1 MLDAARPMNRERGTG
16 GRGALVVAMSAL
28 LMAAPALAES
38 TVPSAPGIRIGEG
51 RLHPFLNLLAE
62 YDSLTGYFLG
72 GAPVGDLLFTPRAG
86 LTFGLSTNSVDANLT
101 GYGEYLIYSG
111 LLSGGASTRLSRFQA
126 NVLLDTGFNKD
137 GAVEVRFADA
147 FTRNDRTQNA
157 AVGVGVI
164 SLFNEARLA
173 VPIHPGGRALEITPK
188 VNFAVELFDPLLPGT
203 IPGCADITCN
213 PDLVRQMNY
222 WNLNFGLN
230 ARWKFLPKTAITVDV
245 QFDWRN
251 YFVPSA
257 NRIGQ
262 VFRAQAGLVGL
273 ISPRITVTALVG
285 YGGDFANRVNTV
297 IANAEVGYIPTEQ
310 IKISAGYL
318 RTVQPVPVYGTFGD
332 DRGYLN
338 GRVGLLGG
346 RLTFTL
352 GGAFDNFTY
361 YTTGAS
367 VRSDQLVSG
376 QLGASFD
383 VVSWFA
389 VTLGYNL
396 SWRQST
402 STSRGV
408 NTPLRHDVVLMLSF
422 HY

>member
-1 MLDAARPMNRERGTG
+1 MTRRGTV
-16 GRGALVVAMSAL
+16 GRRALAVVASVLFAS
-28 LMAAPALAES
+28 APALAADAA
-38 TVPSAPGIRIGEG
+38 PSAPGLRIGEG
-51 RLHPFLNLLAE
+51 RLHPFLNAIAE
-62 YDSLTGYFLG
+62 YDSLTGYYAG

-86 LTFGLSTNSVDANLT
+86 LDFQLSTNSVDANLK
-101 GYGEYLIYSG
+101 GYGEYLLYTG
-111 LLSGGASTRLSRFQA
+111 LLSGGAATRLSRFQA

-157 AVGVGVI
+157 AVGVGVL

-188 VNFAVELFDPLLPGT
+188 VAFGLELFDPLLPGT
-203 IPGCADITCN
+203 IPNCTQAVCDPN
-213 PDLVRQMNY
+213 QVRLMNY

-230 ARWKFLPKTAITVDV
+230 ARWKFLPKTAVTVDV

-251 YFVPSA
+251 YLTPSA
-257 NRIGQ
+257 NHVGQ

-273 ISPRITVTALVG
+273 ISPRITVTALAG
-285 YGGDFANRVNTV
+285 YGGDFANAVNTF

-310 IKISAGYL
+310 IKVSAGYL
-318 RTVQPVPVYGTFGD
+318 RTVQPVPYYGTYGD

-338 GRVGLLGG
+338 GRLGLLSG

-352 GGAFDNFTY
+352 GATFDSFIY
-361 YTTGAS
+361 YTAGRTA
-367 VRSDQLVSG
+367 RSDQLVGGTFSAG
-376 QLGASFD
+376 FD

-389 VTLGYNL
+389 VSVGYNL

-402 STSRGV
+402 LSSAGV
-408 NTPLRHDVVLMLSF
+408 NTPLRHDVQLMLSF